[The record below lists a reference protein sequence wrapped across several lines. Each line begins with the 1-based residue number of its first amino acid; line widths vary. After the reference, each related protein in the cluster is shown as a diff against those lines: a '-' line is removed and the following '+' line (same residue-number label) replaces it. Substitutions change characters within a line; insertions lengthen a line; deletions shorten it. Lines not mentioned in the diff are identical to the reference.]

1 MVPVMPAVGT
11 VVGVVLS
18 GLFTSLKVTTATSVV
33 ISIITTVL
41 AAIIIATSVRVVSIL
56 NSIGVVLE
64 LAVLLIAA
72 IGLLFHQHQS
82 VSVLGNTG
90 GVQGSGS
97 YPWPFLRVAVAG
109 GPSL

>member
-1 MVPVMPAVGT
+1 MPAVGD

-18 GLFTSLKVTTATSVV
+18 GLFTSLKITTATAVV

-64 LAVLLIAA
+64 LALLLIAA
-72 IGLLFHQHQS
+72 IGLLLHQPQS
-82 VSVLGNTG
+82 LSVLGNTC